1 MNKLYAETKSNGK
14 IFPKTGKN
22 KRLPY
27 KHQEMAMMNLNIID
41 QKNSYSTLIILPTG
55 GGKTYTATIWLLRNA
70 INRNKKILWIAHRQ
84 YLLDQAAE
92 TFKNYAY
99 SEIIPNVNSFN
110 FRIISGAVQHDR
122 TIDIES
128 NDNLLIISKDSIGRN
143 LHTLDKWLKGE
154 DEIYFIIDEAHH
166 ATART
171 YRKVIDYIK
180 EKVANVKLIGLTA
193 TPFRTVESEQGLLAS
208 IFTDGVES
216 GIVVHNE
223 KGITYQVSLKELINK
238 QILSQPIIESY
249 NTGEDYSKYISSKD
263 LEEIQ
268 KFDELPKDVKDKMLE
283 NSVRSKFIVEQYKKE
298 KEKYGQTI
306 VFAININH
314 AIQLTTVF
322 REYGI
327 RADYV
332 VSNLRDAVTGISR
345 SPEENQRVIEQYRN
359 GELDV
364 IVNVN
369 ILTEGVDLPKTQTV
383 FLTRPTV
390 SRILMT
396 QMVGRALRGEK
407 AGGTKNAYIVSFVDN
422 GLDKIAWSN
431 PESIFEGNNDF
442 AETQSDY
449 EKRDIR
455 LIAISKLEEFAKMLN
470 DSADTKAL
478 EKVPFTKRIPIGMY
492 VFTYLE
498 EEDGPDI
505 HYQVMVYDNTQ
516 NAYKQLMDTLPTIFE
531 EYGEDEE
538 YQPQKLLDE
547 MAEQCRTMFFL
558 GEMIPPYDKNDI
570 ISILRYYAQ
579 HREIP
584 EFYSFDYID
593 TKKIDPCII
602 AKKIIE
608 QRLDPIAKAKYIQEL
623 WNGGDDNLLKLFF
636 GRQKYLYDQIDRE
649 ILRLTAPYVF
659 EDDDN
664 VVYGKRKFENMS
676 LPEIG
681 KINPDYEK
689 ELRKKAFKS
698 AVTTD
703 GKYIC
708 AYCGNIFPNRIP
720 MQVDHII
727 PLNKGG
733 KTVPEN
739 LQILCKYCNGKK
751 GDN

>member
-193 TPFRTVESEQGLLAS
+193 TPFRTVESEQGLLAR

-249 NTGEDYSKYISSKD
+249 NTGEDYSRYISSKD

-332 VSNLRDAVTGISR
+332 VSNLRDAITGISR

-359 GELDV
+359 GKLDV

-442 AETQSDY
+442 AEAQSDY

-505 HYQVMVYDNTQ
+505 HYQVMVYDSTQ

-538 YQPQKLLDE
+538 YQPQKLLNE

-608 QRLDPIAKAKYIQEL
+608 QRLDPIAKAEYIQEL

-689 ELRKKAFKS
+689 ELRTKAFES

>member
-22 KRLPY
+22 KRIPY

-41 QKNSYSTLIILPTG
+41 QKDSYSTLIILPTG
-55 GGKTYTATIWLLRNA
+55 GGKTYTATIWLLKNA
-70 INRNKKILWIAHRQ
+70 IDRNKKILWIAHRQ

-99 SEIIPNVNSFN
+99 SDIIPSISSFN

-122 TIDIES
+122 TIDINS

-143 LHTLDKWLKGE
+143 LNTLDKWLKGE

-180 EKVANVKLIGLTA
+180 KKVANVKLIGLTA
-193 TPFRTVESEQGLLAS
+193 TPFRTVESEQGLLAR
-208 IFTDGVES
+208 IFTDGVEN
-216 GIVVHNE
+216 GIAVHNE

-249 NTGEDYSKYISSKD
+249 NTGEDYSRYISSKD
-263 LEEIQ
+263 LEKIQ
-268 KFDELPKDVKDKMLE
+268 KLDILPEDVMNKMLE
-283 NSVRSKFIVEQYKKE
+283 NSVRSKFIVEKYKKN

-332 VSNLRDAVTGISR
+332 ISSLRDAVTGISR
-345 SPEENQRVIEQYRN
+345 SSEENQRVIEQYRN
-359 GELDV
+359 GKLDV

-390 SRILMT
+390 SKILMT

-442 AETQSDY
+442 AEVQSDY

-470 DSADTKAL
+470 NSADTKAL
-478 EKVPFTKRIPIGMY
+478 EKIPFTRRIPIGMY
-492 VFTYLE
+492 VFTYL

-505 HYQVMVYDNTQ
+505 HYQVMVYDSTQ
-516 NAYKQLMDTLPTIFE
+516 NAYKQLMNALPKIFE

-538 YQPQKLLDE
+538 YQPQELLDE

-570 ISILRYYAQ
+570 ISILKYYSQ
-579 HREIP
+579 HREVP

-602 AKKIIE
+602 AREIIE
-608 QRLDPIAKAKYIQEL
+608 QRFDPIAKAEYIQEL
-623 WNGGDDNLLKLFF
+623 WNSGDDNLLRLFF

-649 ILRLTAPYVF
+649 ILRLTVPYVF

-664 VVYGKRKFENMS
+664 VIYGKRKLENMS
-676 LPEIG
+676 LFEIG
-681 KINPDYEK
+681 KINPEYEK
-689 ELRKKAFKS
+689 ELRDKAFES
-698 AVTTD
+698 AMTPD

-708 AYCGNIFPNRIP
+708 ACCGKTFSNRIP
-720 MQVDHII
+720 LQVDHII
-727 PLNKGG
+727 PINKGG
-733 KTVPEN
+733 KTISEN
-739 LQILCKYCNGKK
+739 LQILCRFCNGTK
-751 GDN
+751 GDE